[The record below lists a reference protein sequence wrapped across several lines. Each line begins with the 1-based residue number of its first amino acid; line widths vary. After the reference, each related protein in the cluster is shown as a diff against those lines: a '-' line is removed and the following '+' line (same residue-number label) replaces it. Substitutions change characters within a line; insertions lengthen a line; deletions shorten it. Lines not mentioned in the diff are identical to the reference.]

1 MATNNDDKNLSS
13 RSRFGSRNDNTKS
26 IKGNKETEY
35 ELMNIDVKKAER
47 DIKQI
52 FKTATDELSKFQK
65 QQEAQ
70 TKKLVDNTQKSY
82 QNMFNNITKN
92 YEKSMSNLSAKN
104 ASNALG
110 GGSSSSR
117 SSNGSNQKDRLTD
130 KLDSL
135 VEDFKKN
142 SMGSLNDSRFSNELS
157 NRIGD
162 QINKNFEN
170 GLKGLSKDIDS
181 RTIRSN
187 KALTDQFSKL
197 TDSQVKGMDKL
208 NKLTPVL
215 KGAEIA
221 FNGITVVL
229 NKWLDRFT
237 SGMNKIT
244 STYEATYT
252 KVSVVTDINQKNYQD
267 WQNET
272 VKVLQEQGLDNNV
285 TITQVMTELSDITS
299 KGITDMQKA
308 SDMAMRNTVNQII
321 NPFVDTAS
329 DAYTDLQNKFGTK
342 FTDNITGMSQYLA
355 DIAGSNRVFK
365 SSIDDVLTTLEPVA
379 LASEKELM
387 SGQEYAIVEQL
398 VNSGMMSER
407 EAVSLVSQASKVV
420 SDQYGALTSG
430 NVPQAV
436 AVATG
441 NANNMTDAIMSMLGT
456 AASNGSSITNPIAK
470 GAFNNAFGIGDWANQ
485 ATDFAEIFSEAEE
498 ASNNALSTTLEDS
511 YEKALGQFAGD
522 QNNTAEQLKSN
533 YAENASTWLATF
545 KEAYPDWYSFL
556 ETIAKGITT
565 LVSLWVADKAVSGIS
580 NLLGGGGSSAGGGI
594 LKGIGGKLA
603 GAGNTIGSGLMDVGL
618 AVNPSSSSI
627 AGSMATGA
635 ATTLGAAAVIG
646 GGAALGANGISNVV
660 SDFQNGDVN
669 EGTAL
674 SGLQGAAG
682 ITAAGAGIVAGGS
695 AIAGGAGLAGGIA
708 AAATNPVGWIA
719 LAIGGIALLGK
730 VAYDSANSYK
740 AAGENVE
747 KEFNSMKMTLQDEID
762 QREDYLSEIK
772 DDLDDQDTIEQARSK
787 LIESGLLTEE
797 EINEAR
803 TANKDSLEK
812 LTDKY
817 LAETGRLSD
826 DANDLMDKYKD
837 IDKEN
842 ANNTMK
848 SIKDWYDKN
857 KNVENQTNFDTMYDM
872 VEAVMQDENLSKLSE
887 KDQEFAKKQW
897 SKIQEKD
904 RNGNLKQAD
913 LEWFLDRGTNGHLF
927 YDTVEGSDL
936 ENFTR
941 RAQNNGAS
949 IEKYSDLDASK
960 ITEYILPLQ
969 NLLSDEDA
977 TKDQAEAALKNAKN
991 AGMERSKY
999 SEIQE
1004 VMDKFGIESYKTG
1017 LDYVPSD
1024 DYVANLH
1031 EGESIL
1037 TKDASE
1043 VLRSFGS
1050 GISKKSGLVSAISRM
1065 FNIATDPLKNIVGQ
1079 GSSDNTEENS
1089 SSKEIVDAIYYQTTV
1104 LEKAIN
1110 NINTSNSQ
1118 QSAIAGAMKNA
1129 TGMIS
1134 LKTNYDN
1141 NMINLTPVMST

>member
-1 MATNNDDKNLSS
+1 MATNNDDKNLPS

-65 QQEAQ
+65 QQETQ

-117 SSNGSNQKDRLTD
+117 SLGNSSPSNSRTDKLASQLEELTKEFRENSIGSLNKDRLT
-130 KLDSL
+130 S
-135 VEDFKKN
+135 N
-142 SMGSLNDSRFSNELS
+142 RFSSALE
-157 NRIGD
+157 D
-162 QINKNFEN
+162 KINKTFET
-170 GLKGLSKDIDS
+170 GLNKLTKGVKDESIKSS
-181 RTIRSN
+181 R
-187 KALTDQFSKL
+187 ALKSEFTKL
-197 TDSQVKGMDKL
+197 TDAQIKGMDKL
-208 NKLTPVL
+208 NKIAPILESVADGINKVL
-215 KGAEIA
+215 E
-221 FNGITVVL
+221 N
-229 NKWLDRFT
+229 WLDRFKT
-237 SGMNKIT
+237 GMNNIT
-244 STYEATYT
+244 STYESTYS
-252 KVSVVTDINQKNYQD
+252 KVAVLTDINQENYQN
-267 WQNET
+267 WQNDT
-272 VKVLQEQGLDNNV
+272 VKTLQQQGLDNNI
-285 TITQVMTELSDITS
+285 TISNIMEKLSDVTER
-299 KGITDMQKA
+299 GITDMQKA
-308 SDMAMRNTVNQII
+308 SEIALQNSITKSITPYLDVT
-321 NPFVDTAS
+321 T
-329 DAYTDLQNKFGTK
+329 DAYTDLQMRLGTK
-342 FTDNITGMSQYLA
+342 FVKNMEGVGKAVSDSVGQQRFINKNLDTMISQ
-355 DIAGSNRVFK
+355 
-365 SSIDDVLTTLEPVA
+365 LEPVSINA
-379 LASEKELM
+379 KSDVFDKQFAEQAAILEGLVAQGVMTSSEAENVKQKVYSLSLDQYGTLQNGSAADIVTLSKMYEKGIDPSSDISSTL
-387 SGQEYAIVEQL
+387 QEYLTTA
-398 VNSGMMSER
+398 SGMMDMADR
-407 EAVSLVSQASKVV
+407 
-420 SDQYGALTSG
+420 SG
-430 NVPQAV
+430 
-436 AVATG
+436 ATG
-441 NANNMTDAIMSMLGT
+441 TLYGNIVGENLIGNSAAAFWNKDMTDMLG
-456 AASNGSSITNPIAK
+456 
-470 GAFNNAFGIGDWANQ
+470 GIFD
-485 ATDFAEIFSEAEE
+485 DAEE
-498 ASNNALSTTLEDS
+498 AGNSLSTASDTLRENLTNDK
-511 YEKALGQFAGD
+511 Y
-522 QNNTAEQLKSN
+522 NTATQLKSN
-533 YAENASTWLATF
+533 YAENAVTWLATF
-545 KEAYPDWYSFL
+545 KEAYPDWYTFL
-556 ETIAKGITT
+556 GSIASGIKT
-565 LVSLWVADKAVSGIS
+565 LVTLWVADKAVSGIS
-580 NLLGGGGSSAGGGI
+580 NLLGGGGSSTGGGI
-594 LKGIGGKLA
+594 LKGVGSKVGSVASK
-603 GAGNTIGSGLMDVGL
+603 GASAVGSGLSKLGGGLATGSTGTVASGL
-618 AVNPSSSSI
+618 AV
-627 AGSMATGA
+627 A
-635 ATTLGAAAVIG
+635 
-646 GGAALGANGISNVV
+646 GGALAGGAMAVKGGMDVYNDIQSGNVNAGTAMSGVGAVGGAVGAGAMLALGAS
-660 SDFQNGDVN
+660 
-669 EGTAL
+669 
-674 SGLQGAAG
+674 
-682 ITAAGAGIVAGGS
+682 
-695 AIAGGAGLAGGIA
+695 
-708 AAATNPVGWIA
+708 NPVGWIA
-719 LAIGGIALLGK
+719 LAIGGIALLGRA
-730 VAYDSANSYK
+730 AYDSANSYK

-762 QREDYLSEIK
+762 QREDYLSAIK

-797 EINEAR
+797 EVNEAR

-826 DANDLMDKYKD
+826 DANELMDKYKD
-837 IDKEN
+837 IDKDN
-842 ANNTMK
+842 ANNVMS
-848 SIKDWYDKN
+848 SIKDWYDEN
-857 KNVENQTNFDTMYDM
+857 KNIENQTNFDTMYDM

-887 KDQEFAKKQW
+887 DDQEFAKKQW

-904 RNGNLKQAD
+904 RSGKLKQAD

-960 ITEYILPLQ
+960 ISEYILPLQ
-969 NLLSDEDA
+969 NLLSDENA

-1024 DYVANLH
+1024 DYIANLH

-1050 GISKKSGLVSAISRM
+1050 GISKKSGLVSAISKM

-1079 GSSDNTEENS
+1079 GSSSDITENN

-1110 NINTSNSQ
+1110 NINTTNSQ
-1118 QSAIAGAMKNA
+1118 SAVAGAIKNA

-1134 LKTNYDN
+1134 LKTNYDS

>member
-1 MATNNDDKNLSS
+1 MATNNDDKNLPS

-65 QQEAQ
+65 QQETQ

-117 SSNGSNQKDRLTD
+117 SSGGSSNQKDRLTD

-142 SMGSLNDSRFSNELS
+142 SMGSLDGRFSNELS

-215 KGAEIA
+215 KVAEIA

-267 WQNET
+267 WQKET

-342 FTDNITGMSQYLA
+342 FTDNITGMSQYLS

-485 ATDFAEIFSEAEE
+485 ATDFAEIFAEAEE

-511 YEKALGQFAGD
+511 YKKALGQFAGD

-565 LVSLWVADKAVSGIS
+565 LIGLWAADKAVSGIS
-580 NLLGGGGSSAGGGI
+580 NLLGGGGNSVGGGI
-594 LKGIGGKLA
+594 LKGVGSKVGSVASK
-603 GAGNTIGSGLMDVGL
+603 GASAVGSGLSKLGGGLATGSTGTVASGL
-618 AVNPSSSSI
+618 AV
-627 AGSMATGA
+627 A
-635 ATTLGAAAVIG
+635 
-646 GGAALGANGISNVV
+646 GGALAGGAMAVKGGMDVYNDIQSGNVNAGTAMSGVGAVGGAVGAGAMLALGAS
-660 SDFQNGDVN
+660 
-669 EGTAL
+669 
-674 SGLQGAAG
+674 
-682 ITAAGAGIVAGGS
+682 
-695 AIAGGAGLAGGIA
+695 
-708 AAATNPVGWIA
+708 NPVGWIA
-719 LAIGGIALLGK
+719 LAIGGIALLGRA
-730 VAYDSANSYK
+730 AYDSANSYK

-762 QREDYLSEIK
+762 QREDYLSAIK
-772 DDLDDQDTIEQARSK
+772 DDLDDQDTIEQARNK

-803 TANKDSLEK
+803 TANKESLEK

-826 DANDLMDKYKD
+826 DANELMDKYKD
-837 IDKEN
+837 IDKDN
-842 ANNTMK
+842 ANNVMS
-848 SIKDWYDKN
+848 SIKDWYDEN
-857 KNVENQTNFDTMYDM
+857 KNIENQTNFDTMYDM

-887 KDQEFAKKQW
+887 DDQEFAKKQW

-904 RNGNLKQAD
+904 RSGKLKQAD

-960 ITEYILPLQ
+960 ISEYILPLQ
-969 NLLSDEDA
+969 NLLSDENA

-1024 DYVANLH
+1024 DYIANLH

-1050 GISKKSGLVSAISRM
+1050 GISKKSGLVSAISKM

-1079 GSSDNTEENS
+1079 GSSSDITENN

-1110 NINTSNSQ
+1110 NINATNSQ
-1118 QSAIAGAMKNA
+1118 SAVAGAIKNA

-1134 LKTNYDN
+1134 LKTNYDS